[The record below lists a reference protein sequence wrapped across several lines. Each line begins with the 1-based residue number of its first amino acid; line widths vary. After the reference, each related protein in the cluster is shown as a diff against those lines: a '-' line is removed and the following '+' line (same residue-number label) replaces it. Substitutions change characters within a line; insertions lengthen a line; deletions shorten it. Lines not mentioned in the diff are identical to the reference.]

1 MQTSESDM
9 IDQNT
14 WYTDEN
20 ATFGDRLTEARDRT
34 GLSQEEVAERLG
46 VELDTIAAWEDDL
59 REPRANRMT
68 MLAGMYGVSLSWLMT
83 GKGEGPDL
91 LEEGDG
97 IARDVTAILS
107 EMRGLR
113 GEIAQAGERL
123 ARLEKRLRKTLSE
136 AQNDPA

>member
-9 IDQNT
+9 IDQDT

-46 VELDTIAAWEDDL
+46 VELDTIAAWEHDL

-97 IARDVTAILS
+97 IAPDVTAILS